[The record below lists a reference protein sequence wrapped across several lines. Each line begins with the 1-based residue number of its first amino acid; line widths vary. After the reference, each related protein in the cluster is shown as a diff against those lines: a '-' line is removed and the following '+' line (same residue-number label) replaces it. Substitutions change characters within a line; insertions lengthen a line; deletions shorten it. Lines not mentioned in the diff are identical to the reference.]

1 MNTTNPSK
9 PKYSSTLAIAFF
21 VTATLTALSNS
32 LIADEPALMASIV
45 AGQPAPA
52 SSDTRYGLFGL
63 LDHRSAYGQGAFPEP
78 FLVDDTDLE
87 VNEIRLDWTHTEAH
101 NEHNDA
107 IKAEIEKGFGP
118 VTLEIEAP
126 YEIDRTASPKHTTDG
141 FDNIDLGA
149 RSPFY
154 QYVSE
159 NKFIDTTFGVG
170 IEVGIP
176 TYSSLSEDFEIVP
189 KIFND
194 SRVGDHFTLQSL
206 AGYSILSG
214 HGDEGGLESFEYG
227 FVFGYTI
234 PHKQLPLPNVL
245 QLVPVFEL
253 SGETQLNN
261 GDPGHNIL
269 TGNAAV
275 RVNLKP
281 IGTVQPR
288 LGVGYI
294 FPIDNG
300 AREEMHW
307 GVITS
312 LVFEY

>member
-1 MNTTNPSK
+1 MK
-9 PKYSSTLAIAFF
+9 HTLAITFF
-21 VTATLTALSNS
+21 VMAALTAISNT
-32 LIADEPALMASIV
+32 LMADEPIPPTPV
-45 AGQPAPA
+45 ATGQHATV
-52 SSDTRYGLFGL
+52 SSDTRYGLFDV

-78 FLVDDTDLE
+78 FLVDDSDLE
-87 VNEIRLDWTHTEAH
+87 VNEARLDWTHTEAH
-101 NEHNDA
+101 HDHNDV
-107 IKAEIEKGFGP
+107 IKAEVEKGFGP

-126 YEIDRTASPKHTTDG
+126 YEIDRTTSPSNTTDG

-149 RSPFY
+149 RVPIY

-159 NKFIDTTFGVG
+159 NKFFDTTFGVG

-176 TYSSLSEDFEIVP
+176 TYSSLSKDTEVVP
-189 KIFND
+189 KVFND
-194 SRVGDHFTLQSL
+194 TKVDQFTLQSL
-206 AGYSILSG
+206 VGYSKLSG
-214 HGDEGGLESFEYG
+214 TGEDGGLESFEYG

-234 PHKQLPLPNVL
+234 PHKQLPLPRVL
-245 QLVPVFEL
+245 QLIPVFEL
-253 SGETQLNN
+253 TGETQLNN
-261 GDPGHNIL
+261 GDPGHNSL

-275 RVNLKP
+275 RVNLKTL
-281 IGTVQPR
+281 GKVQPR

-300 AREEMHW
+300 AREDMNW

>member
-1 MNTTNPSK
+1 MKAISK
-9 PKYSSTLAIAFF
+9 FFLTINSFVAFACVTVST
-21 VTATLTALSNS
+21 
-32 LIADEPALMASIV
+32 ALMADDSN
-45 AGQPAPA
+45 APA
-52 SSDTRYGLFGL
+52 SSDACYGLFGVL
-63 LDHRSAYGQGAFPEP
+63 NHRSAYGQGAFPEP
-78 FLVDDTDLE
+78 FLVDDSDLE
-87 VNEIRLDWTHTEAH
+87 VNEARLDWTRTEAH
-101 NEHNDA
+101 HDHNDV

-126 YEIDRTASPKHTTDG
+126 YEIDRTTNPNHTTDG

-149 RSPFY
+149 RCPVY
-154 QYVSE
+154 QFVSE

-176 TYSSLSEDFEIVP
+176 TYSLLSKDTEVVP

-194 SRVGDHFTLQSL
+194 TKVDQFTLQSL
-206 AGYSILSG
+206 VGYSKLSG
-214 HGDEGGLESFEYG
+214 SGPEGGLESFEYG
-227 FVFGYTI
+227 FAFGYTV
-234 PHKQLPLPNVL
+234 PHKQFPLPHVL

-253 SGETQLNN
+253 SGETQLNS
-261 GDPGHNIL
+261 GDSGHNSL

-275 RVNLKP
+275 RFNLQSL
-281 IGTVQPR
+281 GAVQPR